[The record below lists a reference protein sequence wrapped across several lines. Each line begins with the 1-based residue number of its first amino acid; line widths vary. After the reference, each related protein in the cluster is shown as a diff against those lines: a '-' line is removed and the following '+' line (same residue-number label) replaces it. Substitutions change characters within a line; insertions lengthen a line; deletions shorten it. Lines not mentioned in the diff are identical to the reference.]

1 MLQTAG
7 GCCSGGLHF
16 VVLLFSRPEQQPPA
30 FWNSEPTN
38 SAGSPS
44 RQGPRERGS
53 RREAP
58 AELLEI
64 GTYNSAAHHTA
75 HHIEVVGVGH
85 VLHPRGHPPADGG
98 VREFKSLFV
107 ERIVLGIRHCGSI
120 PLILKRERGRERGGP
135 RVHKLVKSRYLNI
148 VYFGFGN

>member
-1 MLQTAG
+1 MFSNRLEEHPDEL
-7 GCCSGGLHF
+7 CHF
-16 VVLLFSRPEQQPPA
+16 
-30 FWNSEPTN
+30 EPTN

-64 GTYNSAAHHTA
+64 GAYNSAAHHTA

-98 VREFKSLFV
+98 VREFNSLFV
-107 ERIVLGIRHCGSI
+107 ERGRSEHHLGSRGERRAKSVQIRKIEI
-120 PLILKRERGRERGGP
+120 PKYSL
-135 RVHKLVKSRYLNI
+135 
-148 VYFGFGN
+148 FGFGN

>member
-1 MLQTAG
+1 MFSNHLEEHPDE
-7 GCCSGGLHF
+7 LWHF
-16 VVLLFSRPEQQPPA
+16 
-30 FWNSEPTN
+30 EPTN

-98 VREFKSLFV
+98 VREFNSLFV
-107 ERIVLGIRHCGSI
+107 ERG
-120 PLILKRERGRERGGP
+120 LIFFFFFRPVGAPSRFERRERR
-135 RVHKLVKSRYLNI
+135 VKSVKIRKIEIPKYSLFWI
-148 VYFGFGN
+148 W

>member
-1 MLQTAG
+1 M
-7 GCCSGGLHF
+7 
-16 VVLLFSRPEQQPPA
+16 SRPRRIPRATCSAQFFISRRGALLGRFNFVFSNHLEEHPDELWH
-30 FWNSEPTN
+30 FEPTN

-98 VREFKSLFV
+98 VREFNSLFV
-107 ERIVLGIRHCGSI
+107 ERGRSEHHLGS
-120 PLILKRERGRERGGP
+120 RGERGGS
-135 RVHKLVKSRYLNI
+135 RV
-148 VYFGFGN
+148 